1 MRKWATSLA
10 IYVSVISGS
19 VFAAEMTVYKSPY
32 CGCCGKWVEHAMA
45 AGHSVKTVDTEDMAA
60 IKKLLGVPEPA
71 QSCHTTVVEGYVIE
85 GHVPIADVER
95 LLAERPKARGL
106 AVPGMPTGSPGMEMP
121 GEPADNYDVYL
132 FDGERASI
140 YSRY

>member
-1 MRKWATSLA
+1 
-10 IYVSVISGS
+10 
-19 VFAAEMTVYKSPY
+19 
-32 CGCCGKWVEHAMA
+32 MA
-45 AGHSVKTVDTEDMAA
+45 AGHSVKTVDTEDMDA

-106 AVPGMPTGSPGMEMP
+106 AVPGMPTGSPGMEAP

-132 FDGERASI
+132 FGRDGASI
-140 YSRY
+140 FSRY